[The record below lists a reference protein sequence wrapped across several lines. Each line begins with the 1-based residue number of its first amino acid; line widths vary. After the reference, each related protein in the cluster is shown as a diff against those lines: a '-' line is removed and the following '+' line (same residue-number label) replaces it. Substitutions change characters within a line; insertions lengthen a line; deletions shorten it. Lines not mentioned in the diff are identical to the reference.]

1 MPRLTILVQGKPH
14 VLSFRPGASL
24 REILDRSDY
33 RVRSACL
40 GHGACGLCQVRLLSG
55 EGGPHQPAEQF
66 QLSAS
71 DLTEGKRLACQMRPT
86 TDLTVEILNPQPPSG
101 WRTPPEGLTYAPAGF
116 AADRPP
122 PPGVSHPVGAAV
134 DLGTTHLSIAVHS
147 LASGRRLAERW
158 GKNPQGRFGSD
169 VVTRLMAAQRPEV
182 AEAQAFAARHAI
194 GEAIA
199 DVARR
204 EGLDCRAF
212 SRVTV
217 VGNTAMLALLA
228 NRNHHLLLQP
238 AYWMAPLECTA
249 IDGAAWAQAWGIA
262 SQAQIE
268 LVLPLGGFV
277 GSDLI
282 AGLVACRL
290 TEGQAPALFIDF
302 GTNSEIALWTGREL
316 WVTATAGGP
325 AFESGAGSCGTPAEA
340 GAVFRVTE
348 AADGGLAF
356 RVLDDDCARGLCGS
370 GLVDLVAC
378 LRRNRRLDAKGK
390 FAEGAKSFTFAVG
403 EREFSLGLRDIDALQ
418 RAKAAVGA
426 GIAAL
431 TAVAGLPLAA
441 LQRVVVAGLFG
452 RYLDVANAQAIGLLP
467 AVPASRIELVGN
479 TAAAGATALL
489 LSTQAQ
495 TMADRLRQQAR
506 LINLAHRPEFED
518 AFLEHLYLRPTEAN

>member
-1 MPRLTILVQGKPH
+1 MPRLTVLVQGQPH
-14 VLSFRPGASL
+14 VLNFRPGASL

-55 EGGPHQPAEQF
+55 DGGPPQPAEHF
-66 QLSAS
+66 QLSES
-71 DLTEGKRLACQMRPT
+71 ELTDGKRLACQVRPT
-86 TDLTVEILNPQPPSG
+86 TDLTVEILNPPPPSG
-101 WRTPPEGLTYAPAGF
+101 WHTPPEGLTCATAGF

-122 PPGVSHPVGAAV
+122 PPGVPHPVGVAV
-134 DLGTTHLSIAVHS
+134 DLGTTHLSVAVHN
-147 LASGRRLAERW
+147 LTDGRRLAERW
-158 GKNPQGRFGSD
+158 GKNPQGRFGAD

-182 AEAQAFAARHAI
+182 AETLAFAARNAI
-194 GEAIA
+194 GEAIE

-212 SRVTV
+212 SRV
-217 VGNTAMLALLA
+217 
-228 NRNHHLLLQP
+228 
-238 AYWMAPLECTA
+238 PLECTA

-489 LSTQAQ
+489 LSNQAQ